1 MRINYSASVPYA
13 EVTARMEKLEAAGLG
28 LEIEVVDPH
37 WILKVCE
44 LPMAAKLGQTLKER
58 GFQVH
63 VQGPFFD
70 LAPGSLDLFIREH
83 TQKLFLRTV
92 EIAGSL
98 NAKNLTLYSGYNP
111 LLHSK
116 VLDQWFEVCL
126 PLWQETVEVADRYD
140 LRILIANMFEEDP
153 DIQLR
158 LIEDCQPEAVGV
170 CLDVANAF
178 TYSRKKIS
186 TWLGAF
192 REHLHLVH
200 LSDTRGKN
208 GEHLPLGKGKVPLKE
223 FFQECMKKNLAP
235 DMVFKMTA
243 SQSLESLQTLRK
255 KGLGQYQ
262 IELL

>member
-1 MRINYSASVPYA
+1 MRINYFASVPYP
-13 EVTARMEKLEAAGLG
+13 EVTAWMEKLEEAGLG

-37 WILKVCE
+37 WILEVCE
-44 LPMAAKLGQTLKER
+44 LPMVAKLGQTLQAR
-58 GFQVH
+58 GLQVH

-70 LAPGSLDLFIREH
+70 LAPGSLNPFIREH
-83 TQKLFLRTV
+83 TEKLFLRMV

-98 NAKNLTLYSGYNP
+98 HAKNLTFYSGYNP

-153 DIQLR
+153 GIQLR
-158 LIEDCQPEAVGV
+158 LIEDCPPEAAGV

-178 TYSRKKIS
+178 TYSRRKITS
-186 TWLGAF
+186 WLRAF
-192 REHLHLVH
+192 SDRLHVVH

-208 GEHLPLGKGKVPLKE
+208 GEHLPLGKGRVPLKE

-243 SQSLESLQTLRK
+243 KQSFESLQTLRK
-255 KGLGQYQ
+255 QGLGQYQ

>member
-70 LAPGSLDLFIREH
+70 LAPGSLDLFVREH

-116 VLDQWFEVCL
+116 VLDQWFEICQ

-158 LIEDCQPEAVGV
+158 LIEDCRQEAAGV

-186 TWLGAF
+186 TWLGAL